1 MGGAILLAMIVAAIG
16 IAGSYGK
23 ARSRKASVQVI
34 PLAVPALQYLHR
46 AALQPQLR
54 EALSALGNRLEVP
67 GNERLILLGTIS
79 RLALSETLQVR
90 LITEFPDQ
98 LRLEEQIGDQLRVTG
113 FGGQGIWKTGAGLR
127 PENQGEIETLLYDTA
142 EHFFAGQGQGFAT
155 RPLGSRFRL
164 DDGRAPNYT
173 GPFYD
178 LYQVDD
184 QLATEKPAV
193 TRPKLYYFNSSTRL
207 LERVRYR
214 ISRNGAPVNVETLI
228 GGWQKVGKQQAPGKI
243 TRLENNTPVMVLT
256 VTSAD
261 FTPRVADGIFNDPTV
276 ILGLNGAKGGTA
288 ASLTPSPLFS
298 PKPRIAENQTG
309 R

>member
-1 MGGAILLAMIVAAIG
+1 VSGAILLAMIVAAIG

-34 PLAVPALQYLHR
+34 PSAAPALRYLRR
-46 AALQPQLR
+46 AALPPQLR
-54 EALSALGNRLEVP
+54 EEFSVLGNRLEVP
-67 GNERLILLGTIS
+67 GNERLVLLGTIS
-79 RLALSETLQVR
+79 RPALSETLPVR

-98 LRLEEQIGDQLRVTG
+98 LRLEEQVGAQLQVTG
-113 FGGQGIWKTGAGLR
+113 FGVQGIWKTGDVPRA
-127 PENQGEIETLLYDTA
+127 ENQGEIETLLYDSA

-164 DDGRAPNYT
+164 DDGRAANYT

-184 QLATEKPAV
+184 ELATEKPAMM
-193 TRPKLYYFNSSTRL
+193 RPKLYYFNSATQL

-228 GGWQKVGKQQAPGKI
+228 GGWQKVGSQQVPGRI

-256 VTSAD
+256 VTAAN
-261 FTPRVADGIFNDPTV
+261 FTPRVSDGIFNNPTV
-276 ILGLNGAKGGTA
+276 ILGSNGTKGDTA